1 MDLSKDNSKAIED
14 LQVAEHSL
22 QEVLGQKQMFQVEIQ
37 EIDNALKELKDT
49 KDEVYRILSGIMI
62 RSNKVELIKE
72 LDERKKIGNLR
83 IDSIEKQEK
92 ILEEKSLKL
101 RDRLKETIAK
111 DKR

>member
-1 MDLSKDNSKAIED
+1 MDVSKDNSKVIED
-14 LQVAEHSL
+14 LQAIEHSL

-62 RSNKVELIKE
+62 RSNKMELIKE
-72 LDERKKIGNLR
+72 LDERKKISNLR
-83 IDSIEKQEK
+83 IDSIEKHEK

-101 RDRLKETIAK
+101 RDRLKETFVK